1 MSLAINRTYEN
12 DTLAL
17 VLLQVLVEVLIVV
30 EVTEHHSRVRG
41 DDAGFILKQT
51 LYQAIF
57 TNVTPP
63 MSSSTYLMS
72 MKWGVEC
79 SPSHQDL
86 FTSYP
91 VTVSPDNINNVDTL
105 YNTLNTA

>member
-30 EVTEHHSRVRG
+30 EVAEHHSRVRG

-51 LYQAIF
+51 L
-57 TNVTPP
+57 
-63 MSSSTYLMS
+63 
-72 MKWGVEC
+72 
-79 SPSHQDL
+79 
-86 FTSYP
+86 
-91 VTVSPDNINNVDTL
+91 
-105 YNTLNTA
+105 